1 MPIYCEVPLT
11 TDEGFMSY
19 QSFIYLERIP
29 TAEVL
34 LRVTYS
40 SIDYEGN
47 FISIKDKDPQTRA
60 LAYEAAPDHHQGA
73 YSTVYYLL
81 SQADRDL
88 YQIRKQRTID
98 VPLAEVMEQVCK
110 LN

>member
-1 MPIYCEVPLT
+1 MPIYCETPLT
-11 TDEGFMSY
+11 SSEGLMSY

-34 LRVTYS
+34 LRVSYS

-47 FISIKDKDPQTRA
+47 FISVKDKDPQTRS
-60 LAYEAAPDHHQGA
+60 LAYEPAPDHHQGA

-88 YQIRKQRTID
+88 Y
-98 VPLAEVMEQVCK
+98 
-110 LN
+110 

>member
-1 MPIYCEVPLT
+1 MPIYAETPLST
-11 TDEGFMSY
+11 EDGFMSY

-47 FISIKDKDPQTRA
+47 FISIKDKDP
-60 LAYEAAPDHHQGA
+60 
-73 YSTVYYLL
+73 
-81 SQADRDL
+81 
-88 YQIRKQRTID
+88 
-98 VPLAEVMEQVCK
+98 
-110 LN
+110 

>member
-11 TDEGFMSY
+11 SDDGYMSY

-60 LAYEAAPDHHQGA
+60 LAYEVAPDHHLGA

-98 VPLAEVMEQVCK
+98 VPLLEVME
-110 LN
+110 